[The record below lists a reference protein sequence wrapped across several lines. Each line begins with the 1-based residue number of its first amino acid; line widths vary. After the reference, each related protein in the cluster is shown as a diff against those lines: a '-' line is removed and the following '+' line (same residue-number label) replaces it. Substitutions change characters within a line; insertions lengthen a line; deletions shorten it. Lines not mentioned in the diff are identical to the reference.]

1 MHVVNY
7 LLGYKNL
14 KIYQNRDMF
23 NFSLDSVLLPN
34 FVTINSKAKKILDI
48 GCGNAP
54 ISLILT
60 TKTKAHI
67 IGVEIQKDV
76 FELAEKSVEINNLNN
91 QISLI
96 NDDINR
102 LAKEWES
109 DMFDIIV
116 CNPPFFKLNNNSRL
130 NENDYKTIARHEVSL
145 NLDKLMKISR
155 KLLKNNGIISIVHR
169 PERMIEIIEVMR
181 KNNIEPKKM
190 QIIYPKKEEQ
200 ANILLIEG
208 RKNGKSGLT
217 ILSPIFTHKEN
228 GEYTETIKKYFE

>member
-181 KNNIEPKKM
+181 KNNIEPKK
-190 QIIYPKKEEQ
+190 YK
-200 ANILLIEG
+200 
-208 RKNGKSGLT
+208 
-217 ILSPIFTHKEN
+217 
-228 GEYTETIKKYFE
+228 

>member
-181 KNNIEPKKM
+181 KNNIEPKKI

>member
-60 TKTKAHI
+60 TKTKAHS

-130 NENDYKTIARHEVSL
+130 NENDYKQL
-145 NLDKLMKISR
+145 
-155 KLLKNNGIISIVHR
+155 
-169 PERMIEIIEVMR
+169 
-181 KNNIEPKKM
+181 
-190 QIIYPKKEEQ
+190 
-200 ANILLIEG
+200 
-208 RKNGKSGLT
+208 
-217 ILSPIFTHKEN
+217 
-228 GEYTETIKKYFE
+228 

>member
-1 MHVVNY
+1 
-7 LLGYKNL
+7 
-14 KIYQNRDMF
+14 
-23 NFSLDSVLLPN
+23 
-34 FVTINSKAKKILDI
+34 
-48 GCGNAP
+48 
-54 ISLILT
+54 LILT

-181 KNNIEPKKM
+181 KNNIEPKKI